1 MKHLSYKSIS
11 SFLESVGCE
20 EYKIN
25 IDTPKNSDIIYDVY
39 IIDKD
44 ISLRLK
50 ASEPSESMIQLA
62 FIFL

>member
-1 MKHLSYKSIS
+1 MKHLSIKTIYL
-11 SFLESVGCE
+11 FLNSVGCT

-25 IDTPKNSDIIYDVY
+25 IDTPKDSDIIYDVY
-39 IIDKD
+39 IIEKD